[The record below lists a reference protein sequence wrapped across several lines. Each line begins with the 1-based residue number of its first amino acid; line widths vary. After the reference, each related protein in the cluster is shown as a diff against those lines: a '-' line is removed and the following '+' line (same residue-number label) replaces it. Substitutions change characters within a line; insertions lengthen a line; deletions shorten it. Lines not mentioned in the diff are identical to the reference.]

1 MDYNEL
7 INQTKDYQR
16 AELLSSEK
24 SIIYKIINSE
34 TSTYRVAS
42 SKIRLRQQSSQE
54 KNEYTSIKKLISF
67 RYIEESHEQKKLFG
81 ESMIYR
87 FTTYGLLYVLS
98 NNLIYPP
105 QLLLNYDTN
114 IIPKYFVFQ
123 YFETETIKQSTARFY
138 DTITEYLSE
147 CVKLV
152 IDRPTDLKSGT
163 EESDMHMKSI
173 EYELEG
179 LIKVL
184 AVKLAIT
191 YSESNLLS
199 ISSALAESDNAR
211 VTLYEIESSMK
222 ALIANDHRFM
232 DLLRKTKMEFDEI
245 RDNA

>member
-42 SKIRLRQQSSQE
+42 FKIRLRQQSSQE

-105 QLLLNYDTN
+105 QLLLNYNTN
-114 IIPKYFVFQ
+114 IILKYFVFQ

-184 AVKLAIT
+184 TVKLAIT

-232 DLLRKTKMEFDEI
+232 KLLGKTKTEFDEI
-245 RDNA
+245 RGNA

>member
-1 MDYNEL
+1 MDYNDL
-7 INQTKDYQR
+7 INQMQDYQR
-16 AELLSSEK
+16 AELLSSER

-34 TSTYRVAS
+34 TSMYRIAS

-54 KNEYTSIKKLISF
+54 KNEYASLKRLISL

-87 FTTYGLLYVLS
+87 FTTYGLLYILS

-105 QLLLNYDTN
+105 QLLVNYSTN
-114 IIPKYFVFQ
+114 IILKSLVFQ
-123 YFETETIKQSTARFY
+123 YFETNTIRQSTARFY

-152 IDRPTDLKSGT
+152 IDRLTYLKSET
-163 EESDMHMKSI
+163 EESEIHTKSI
-173 EYELEG
+173 EYELDG
-179 LIKVL
+179 LVKVL
-184 AVKLAIT
+184 AVKLAIS

-199 ISSALAESDNAR
+199 ISSTLAESDNAR
-211 VTLYEIESSMK
+211 VTLYELESSMK

-232 DLLRKTKMEFDEI
+232 DLLRRTKTEFDEI
-245 RDNA
+245 RGNA